1 VIQLALQ
8 ALRSPKFFPCLNAA
22 LSAMAAIR
30 YVAARDMGHGIYWAV
45 GTGFTLVVTFLLK
58 G

>member
-1 VIQLALQ
+1 MIQLVLQ

-30 YVAARDMGHGIYWAV
+30 YIGDRDLGHAIYWVV